1 MTPQF
6 ISRYEIKA
14 ELGRGGM
21 ATVYRAH
28 DPRFKRDV
36 AIKVLPAQFLN
47 EPSLRARF
55 EREAHAIAAIEHPAI
70 VPVYDFGEENDLPYL
85 VMRYMAGGS
94 LSDRLKKGSLSLADT
109 TAILSRLAPAL
120 DEMHARGI
128 VHRDI
133 KPANILF
140 DQFSNAYLSDFGI
153 ARLTESTT
161 TLTGEAIIGTPCYM
175 SPEQARGDAIIDG
188 RSDIYALG
196 AILFEMLT
204 GKTPY
209 EGTTPMGI
217 AMKHIIEPVPRIL
230 VVKADLPQGC
240 EGIISTAMAKE
251 KSHRFQTA
259 SAMATALD
267 QAITNRYTTG
277 PGARSERLAPVAPPA
292 KIGSSVLEPVL
303 RTTHPMTGQTAPP
316 KKSRRVPGWTLPAGI
331 VALLMILCS
340 TAALLGFGAKY
351 IGTFIGQSDK
361 PAATVQG
368 SGLIDPQTDD
378 PQKVI
383 DASIFND
390 DFKDSA
396 SGWKLVKLDGSIID
410 YYHGSLRI
418 YVDKPQK
425 LFTTTPGLT
434 FTDVSLEAEATK
446 VGGPDDNYFGLICRY
461 QDDQNF
467 YTFIISSE
475 GYYAIGK
482 VRNGTFSYLGRGD
495 MVYNNAVNR
504 GKTTNRLQADCIRNK
519 LTFYAN
525 NIKLADV
532 EDNDLRE
539 GDVGL
544 AAGTFEVFG
553 TEILFDNFMA
563 GKPK

>member
-47 EPSLRARF
+47 EPSFRARF
-55 EREAHAIAAIEHPAI
+55 EREAHAIAAIEHPGI

-85 VMRYMAGGS
+85 VMRYMSGGS
-94 LSDRLKKGSLSLADT
+94 LCDRLKKRSLSLAET
-109 TAILSRLAPAL
+109 TAVLSRLAPAL

-140 DQFSNAYLSDFGI
+140 DQFSNAYISDFGI
-153 ARLTESTT
+153 ARLTEATT

-240 EGIISTAMAKE
+240 EVIISTAMAKE

-259 SAMATALD
+259 SAMATALE
-267 QAITNRYTTG
+267 QAITNRYV
-277 PGARSERLAPVAPPA
+277 PGTEARSERLAPISPPA
-292 KIGSSVLEPVL
+292 KIVSSAPEPVR
-303 RTTHPMTGQTAPP
+303 RTTHQMTGQTVLP
-316 KKSRRVPGWTLPAGI
+316 KKTNRVPGWALPAGVI
-331 VALLMILCS
+331 ALLLILCS
-340 TAALLGFGAKY
+340 TGALLGFGAKY
-351 IGTFIGQSDK
+351 IGSFTDKGDK
-361 PAATVQG
+361 PFATVQA
-368 SGLIDPQTDD
+368 SGPTDPLTGD
-378 PQKVI
+378 PQKVT
-383 DASIFND
+383 DPSIFND
-390 DFKDSA
+390 DFKDPD
-396 SGWKLVKLDGSIID
+396 SGWKLIKIDGSIID

-418 YVDKPQK
+418 YVDKPKK
-425 LFTTTPGLT
+425 LFITTPGLRY
-434 FTDVSLEAEATK
+434 TDVSLEAEATK
-446 VGGPDDNYFGLICRY
+446 VGGPDDNYIGLICRY

-467 YTFIISSE
+467 YTFFISSE

-482 VRNGTFSYLGRGD
+482 VKNGTFSYLGRAD

-532 EDNDLRE
+532 EDNDFKD

-544 AAGTFEVFG
+544 AAGTFEIFG
-553 TEILFDNFMA
+553 AEILFDNFVA
-563 GKPK
+563 RKPK